1 MEKRFLCKDGSIIW
15 ANLTVYP
22 TWRVG
27 EEPNYHIAIIED
39 IAERKRAEGALLE
52 SEIEHK
58 TLIHNIPGMVYRGYP
73 DWSAEIFS
81 SSEELCGYQP
91 DELNAREGGW
101 FSLVHPDDRERI
113 HKEGAELVQKQKR
126 IVQTYRIIDK
136 SAKVRWV
143 EDRKTSLFSEDGA
156 FIGIDGIV
164 LDITERKKA
173 EQALRE
179 SEERL
184 RQIASSLR
192 EVIWL
197 RDAQTRQ
204 VLYANPAFEELTGWT
219 CESFY
224 ENQDIVIDA
233 IHPDDKEWVFKAL
246 DQRFEGVPFDKE
258 HRIIHLDGSVRWV
271 SSRSF
276 PVRNEAGEVYRWAS
290 IMEDITERKRA
301 EEALGLLD
309 KARSAMARELDLSK
323 VIRDIVE
330 SIAETFGYTLV
341 SLYLLE
347 DDVLGLQHQVG
358 YEDIIP
364 EIPITKGV
372 MGRVVRTGK
381 PILLRDVNADPDFLR
396 AVEGGVSEVCVPLF
410 SEGEVAGVLNV
421 ESMKEQ
427 VLSEAD
433 LQLMIALSEHV
444 NIAIERARLY
454 AEAKER
460 ATRLELVE
468 QVSRRTTAILDLD
481 ELLHEAVDLISDAF
495 GYYSTQIML
504 VEGGEVVITASSHP
518 SLQSVEGHLRLRVG
532 QEGITGWVAGRG
544 KPLLV
549 PNVSLDDRFYFTK
562 EISETKSELAVPIKL
577 KDRVIGVLDVQSAE
591 LNAFTQADVSTLEII
606 ADQLAIA
613 IENAKLYQ
621 ELEARRD
628 LLEHAVEERT
638 AELRSTN
645 EQLRVLSRMKDE
657 FVSNVSHE
665 LRTPI
670 TNIKLYH
677 NLLARIPQKRERY
690 MDTLQRETGRL
701 EHLVERLLYLACLD
715 QDRLS
720 YTPTVLDLNTLVE
733 ACVVDRTAL
742 AELQGLTLVLNKASK
757 LPTTQADRGQLEQVI
772 SSLLTNAL
780 SYTPAGGQVV
790 VTTQTRQFEDEQ
802 WVGFSVSDTGPGIS
816 PDDQQHLFERFFRGK
831 VGRES
836 GEPGTGLG
844 LAIAKEIIDR
854 HHGEIEVESE
864 GIPGKGATFTVWL
877 PVTPP

>member
-1 MEKRFLCKDGSIIW
+1 MTDTDKSQEDLYAEIETLRARVAELEQAVAERQQAAGTLQESEKFFRIVFEQAAVGISQTDSQTGQFTMVNQRYCDMVGYTREELLARTFQELTHPDDLQAGLDYMHELREGKIHEFSMEKRFLCKDGSIIW

-27 EEPNYHIAIIED
+27 EEPNYYIAIIED
-39 IAERKRAEGALLE
+39 ITERKRAEGALLE

-58 TLIHNIPGMVYRGYP
+58 ILIHNIPGMVYRGYP

-101 FSLVHPDDRERI
+101 LSLVHPDDRERI

-173 EQALRE
+173 ERALRA

-197 RDAQTRQ
+197 RDAQNRQ

-224 ENQDIVIDA
+224 ENPDIVIDA
-233 IHPDDKEWVFKAL
+233 THPDDKEWVIKAL
-246 DQRFEGVPFDKE
+246 DQRFEGVLFDKE

-271 SSRSF
+271 SSQSF
-276 PVRNEAGEVYRWAS
+276 PVRNEAGEVYRWAT

-301 EEALGLLD
+301 EEALSLLD
-309 KARSAMARELDLSK
+309 KARSAMARELDLPK

-347 DDVLGLQHQVG
+347 DDVLRLQHQVG
-358 YEDIIP
+358 YEDVIP

-381 PILLRDVNADPDFLR
+381 PILLRDVNADPDCLR
-396 AVEGGVSEVCVPLF
+396 ATEGIVSEVCVPLF

-421 ESMKEQ
+421 EGMKEQ

-444 NIAIERARLY
+444 NIW
-454 AEAKER
+454 
-460 ATRLELVE
+460 
-468 QVSRRTTAILDLD
+468 
-481 ELLHEAVDLISDAF
+481 
-495 GYYSTQIML
+495 
-504 VEGGEVVITASSHP
+504 
-518 SLQSVEGHLRLRVG
+518 SL
-532 QEGITGWVAGRG
+532 
-544 KPLLV
+544 
-549 PNVSLDDRFYFTK
+549 
-562 EISETKSELAVPIKL
+562 
-577 KDRVIGVLDVQSAE
+577 
-591 LNAFTQADVSTLEII
+591 
-606 ADQLAIA
+606 
-613 IENAKLYQ
+613 
-621 ELEARRD
+621 
-628 LLEHAVEERT
+628 
-638 AELRSTN
+638 
-645 EQLRVLSRMKDE
+645 LSR
-657 FVSNVSHE
+657 
-665 LRTPI
+665 
-670 TNIKLYH
+670 
-677 NLLARIPQKRERY
+677 
-690 MDTLQRETGRL
+690 
-701 EHLVERLLYLACLD
+701 
-715 QDRLS
+715 
-720 YTPTVLDLNTLVE
+720 
-733 ACVVDRTAL
+733 
-742 AELQGLTLVLNKASK
+742 
-757 LPTTQADRGQLEQVI
+757 
-772 SSLLTNAL
+772 
-780 SYTPAGGQVV
+780 
-790 VTTQTRQFEDEQ
+790 
-802 WVGFSVSDTGPGIS
+802 
-816 PDDQQHLFERFFRGK
+816 
-831 VGRES
+831 
-836 GEPGTGLG
+836 
-844 LAIAKEIIDR
+844 
-854 HHGEIEVESE
+854 
-864 GIPGKGATFTVWL
+864 
-877 PVTPP
+877 